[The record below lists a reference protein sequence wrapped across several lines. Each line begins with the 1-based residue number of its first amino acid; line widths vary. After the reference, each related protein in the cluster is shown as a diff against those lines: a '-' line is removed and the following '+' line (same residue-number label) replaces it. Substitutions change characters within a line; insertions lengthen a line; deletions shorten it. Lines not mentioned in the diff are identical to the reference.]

1 MDKNVAVERLYSL
14 GDYRNIKFVS
24 VVGKIE
30 GIPSNIS
37 SNPDAMALLWYLQ
50 LLEIEE
56 ARHNY
61 DLLSRKIAG
70 TPPEEISAMLEEERT
85 QTYLAFMKEVSSKT
99 KEE

>member
-1 MDKNVAVERLYSL
+1 MDKNIAVERLYSM
-14 GDYRNIKFVS
+14 GNYQNIKLVT

-30 GIPSNIS
+30 GIPSNIA

-56 ARHNY
+56 TKHNY
-61 DLLSRKIAG
+61 DLLSRRIVD
-70 TPPEEISAMLEEERT
+70 TPHEEISAMLEEERT
-85 QTYLAFMKEVSSKT
+85 QTYLDFIGAVSEKT